1 MTTSGEAPLAPKAS
15 PDQRDAILGA
25 MRAVAEAGDGSAT
38 EADRHALASANRYL
52 FRQPEQLNTAALPAT
67 PPDRL
72 AAVLARSGLT
82 EEAVKYLTV
91 IAFVSGQLDPRKIAA
106 VLRYAEALGIHERYL
121 DEITEAAQCRL
132 QETLA
137 DMARCNMESIT
148 ERPWPVDGHVNAWLL
163 PYQGSAAD
171 PDLVKRFTALQT
183 LGEGTFGHA
192 FWFHFTRNGYAFPGD
207 PQGLNATFSVPRD
220 STHVLTGYDTH
231 PRGELLVSTFTAG
244 MHRRYPMAGHVLP
257 VIFSWHLNEQINPVA
272 RDAAGGLDPDEFWH
286 AWTAGEASP
295 VDTFAPTWDF
305 WSQVDRPLADVRAD
319 LGIPAAGLDAMD
331 TPTR

>member
-1 MTTSGEAPLAPKAS
+1 MATSGEAPPASKAS
-15 PDQRDAILGA
+15 PNQHNAILGA

-38 EADRHALASANRYL
+38 VADRHALTSASRYL
-52 FRQPEQLNTAALPAT
+52 FRQAEPLDVAALPAT

-72 AAVLARSGLT
+72 APALAGSGLT

-91 IAFVSGQLDPRKIAA
+91 MAFVSGQLDPRKIDA

-121 DEITEAAQCRL
+121 DEITEAAQGRL
-132 QETLA
+132 QEALA

-148 ERPWPVDGHVNAWLL
+148 ERPWPADGNVNAWLL

-171 PDLVKRFTALQT
+171 PDLVKRFTTLQS

-192 FWFHFTRNGYAFPGD
+192 FWSHFTRNGYAFPGD
-207 PQGLNATFSVPRD
+207 PQGLSATFSVPHD

-257 VIFSWHLNEQINPVA
+257 VIFSWHLNEQINAVA
-272 RDAAGGLDPDEFWH
+272 SDAAGGLDPDEFWH

-295 VDTFAPTWDF
+295 VDTFAPTWAV
-305 WSQVDRPLADVRAD
+305 WSQVGRPLAEVRAD
-319 LGIPAAGLDAMD
+319 LGIPASGLDRQAG
-331 TPTR
+331 PT